1 MVLHGAGSNIECD
14 ESAATGES
22 DMVKKGYT
30 AKHDPF
36 FISGAQVPCSGILLK
51 ASPLNMQK
59 GK

>member
-1 MVLHGAGSNIECD
+1 LRAGSNIECD

-36 FISGAQVPCSGILLK
+36 FISGAQVCAALLFF
-51 ASPLNMQK
+51 SII
-59 GK
+59 